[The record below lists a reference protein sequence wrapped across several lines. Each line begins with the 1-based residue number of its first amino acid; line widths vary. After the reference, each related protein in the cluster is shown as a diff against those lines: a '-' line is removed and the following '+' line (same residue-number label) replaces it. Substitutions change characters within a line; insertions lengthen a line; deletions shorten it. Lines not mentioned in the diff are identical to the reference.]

1 MNKPKVISL
10 FSGAGGMDLGFIN
23 AGFEVVWAIDF
34 EPDACETYSKN
45 IGDHIVC
52 EDITQVK
59 TEYLPDCD
67 IIIGGSPCQG
77 FSNANRQTN
86 FLDNP
91 KNLMVREYIR
101 VVKDKQPKVFVLENV
116 PRLLTAGK
124 GKFLNEI
131 KDQLSN
137 YHIEVKVLNA
147 FDHGVAQKRRRAI
160 LIGSLIG
167 EIKHPVTKKEKLT
180 IRDVLANISDD
191 LPNQDEYRASRE
203 STIEK
208 MKLIK
213 QGENAHSLPA
223 SYNVSPNT
231 HENVYRRLNLNEP
244 SHTLAHA
251 GKTVMI
257 HPTEDRI
264 ISIREAARIQSFPDD
279 FAFYGDLNSKYQQL
293 ANAVPPKMAEEI
305 AKVIHKHM
313 HNKN

>member
-1 MNKPKVISL
+1 MSKPRVISL
-10 FSGAGGMDLGFIN
+10 FSGAGGMDLGFIH
-23 AGFEVVWAIDF
+23 AGFDVKWAIDF
-34 EPDACETYSKN
+34 EPDACETYREN

-52 EDITQVK
+52 ADITQVN
-59 TEYLPDCD
+59 TDDLPDCD
-67 IIIGGSPCQG
+67 VIIGGSPCQG

-101 VVKDKQPKVFVLENV
+101 IVKDKQPKVFVLENV
-116 PRLLTAGK
+116 PRLLTAGE
-124 GKFLNEI
+124 GRFLGEI
-131 KDQLSN
+131 KEQLSN
-137 YHIEVKVLNA
+137 YHIEVKVMNSVE
-147 FDHGVAQKRRRAI
+147 HGVAQKRRRAI

-167 EIKHPVTKKEKLT
+167 AIKHPLPLKQPLT
-180 IRDVLANISDD
+180 IRDILNDIDD
-191 LPNQDEYRASRE
+191 NLPNQNEYRASKE

-208 MKLIK
+208 MKLIE
-213 QGENAHSLPA
+213 QGKNVHSLPE
-223 SYNVSPNT
+223 SYNVSSKT
-231 HENVYRRLNLNEP
+231 HQNVYRRLHLDEP

-279 FAFYGDLNSKYQQL
+279 FIFCGTLNSKYQQL

-305 AKVIHKHM
+305 AKEIHNVLKQ
-313 HNKN
+313 NN